1 MLDLEC
7 APGTS
12 DTVTVVKRRGTR
24 APNVLATAEWFRAEH
39 DPNAFVISNSSA
51 DVDRA
56 MNHMVARG
64 RNDLAE
70 MDIGHFPHLEEWER
84 LGVLNALLDVDFC
97 AWLAQAYQFNQ
108 SAGRNCGFRGGR
120 GKKHWVVMSPSLWPL
135 IQQAMRQFSRYGL
148 VLSQMAQ
155 QAKDRKRA
163 A

>member
-7 APGTS
+7 APGIS

-70 MDIGHFPHLEEWER
+70 MDTVHCCATIKTPRPATICHTSDGGAAFGGQV
-84 LGVLNALLDVDFC
+84 GVKPEA
-97 AWLAQAYQFNQ
+97 A
-108 SAGRNCGFRGGR
+108 RGG
-120 GKKHWVVMSPSLWPL
+120 GPKG
-135 IQQAMRQFSRYGL
+135 QALHQLDSRT
-148 VLSQMAQ
+148 S
-155 QAKDRKRA
+155 
-163 A
+163 